1 MLWYTEM
8 LEMHRWLAVGSV
20 LVFALRALDVI
31 ARTRWLSEG
40 TGKVMSVLLDVPLA
54 VSGLSLWGLLQTD
67 PWVETWLLM
76 KFALL
81 FAYLALGALALRAK
95 TRESALLALI
105 LALTCMGLLFGVAL
119 TRDPFMG
126 PWN

>member
-1 MLWYTEM
+1 MLWYSEM
-8 LEMHRWLAVGSV
+8 LEMHRWLAVASV
-20 LVFALRALDVI
+20 VVFALRALDVI

-40 TGKVMSVLLDVPLA
+40 TGKLINVLLGVPLV
-54 VSGLSLWGLLQTD
+54 VSGLSLWGLLQTN

-76 KFALL
+76 KFVLL
-81 FAYLALGALALRAK
+81 AAYVGLGTLALRAK
-95 TRESALLALI
+95 TREGELLALI
-105 LALTCMGLLFGVAL
+105 LAMACMGLLFGVAM

>member
-1 MLWYTEM
+1 MYWYTGM
-8 LEMHRWLAVGSV
+8 LEMHRWLAVASV
-20 LVFALRALDVI
+20 VVFALRALDVI

-40 TGKVMSVLLDVPLA
+40 TGKVMSVLLDVPLTI
-54 VSGLSLWGLLQTD
+54 SGLSLWGLLQLN
-67 PWVETWLLM
+67 PFVETWILM

-81 FAYLALGALALRAK
+81 GAYVGFGALALRAR
-95 TRESALLALI
+95 TREGELLALI
-105 LALTCMGLLFGVAL
+105 LALTSMGLLFGVAF